1 MKRVIIFGNDH
12 TNSVG
17 LVQALGKF
25 GYRSVALLYGKKTG
39 LVKSSRFTDFVISG
53 KDPQDCIDKL
63 QVVIVVLCF
72 WRRIKINCKNILFLS
87 IQLKNSV

>member
-39 LVKSSRFTDFVISG
+39 LVKSS
-53 KDPQDCIDKL
+53 
-63 QVVIVVLCF
+63 
-72 WRRIKINCKNILFLS
+72 
-87 IQLKNSV
+87 